1 MIDQIE
7 TIARAAGHAIEL
19 IASDA
24 ASLNPWWL
32 VAGIALHVVHQAVRI
47 RGWFNIVRAAY
58 PAERRLR
65 YRDVIAAY
73 YAGSGLNAIV
83 PARGGDA
90 LKVHLVKRRL
100 DGGRWA
106 P

>member
-32 VAGIALHVVHQAVRI
+32 VAGIVVLNVTDSLVYPLAFGVNVLVSPAAV
-47 RGWFNIVRAAY
+47 VA
-58 PAERRLR
+58 PM
-65 YRDVIAAY
+65 
-73 YAGSGLNAIV
+73 NA
-83 PARGGDA
+83 
-90 LKVHLVKRRL
+90 
-100 DGGRWA
+100 
-106 P
+106 